1 MRAQGCARRARGE
14 GSPRCCGSKDA
25 PPAHAVTDRRVTTRV
40 QGRSRET
47 VEATDRRTYADAWRR
62 LWDNKGEGSPQRY
75 AGAWRHPRGRTA
87 KDRHRCTRA
96 QGCTR
101 GAIRRR
107 IAMLNAG
114 ARRCP
119 PGRAARVAPGC
130 RREQRCP
137 VDPTVSDH
145 QVVCGSRDAPAGSV
159 GRTTT
164 CDGCG
169 KARTLT
175 AASTMHRPSGP
186 GKKTPHLYRSSDGA
200 AGSYGNDPAAPI
212 GASFFARG
220 RGDANPKWVDP
231 QSEMGSPY

>member
-1 MRAQGCARRARGE
+1 ML
-14 GSPRCCGSKDA
+14 D
-25 PPAHAVTDRRVTTRV
+25 
-40 QGRSRET
+40 
-47 VEATDRRTYADAWRR
+47 
-62 LWDNKGEGSPQRY
+62 
-75 AGAWRHPRGRTA
+75 AGARMLPQSGTA
-87 KDRHRCTRA
+87 KDRHRRTRA

-101 GAIRRR
+101 GALRRR
-107 IAMLNAG
+107 IAMLDAG
-114 ARRCP
+114 ARMCP
-119 PGRAARVAPGC
+119 PGQAARLAPGC
-130 RREQRCP
+130 RREQRCL

-145 QVVCGSRDAPAGSV
+145 PVVCGSRDAPAGSL

-212 GASFFARG
+212 GASFLRG
-220 RGDANPKWVDP
+220 AGGCYFGFRIADWDAKASSPIHRRLYAP
-231 QSEMGSPY
+231 GSLDRPDWRECAASLSTILSRR